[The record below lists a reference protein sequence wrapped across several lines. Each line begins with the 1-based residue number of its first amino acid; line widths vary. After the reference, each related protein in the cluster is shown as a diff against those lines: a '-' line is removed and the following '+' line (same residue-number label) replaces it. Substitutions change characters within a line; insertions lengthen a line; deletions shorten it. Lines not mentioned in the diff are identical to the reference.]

1 MSEPVI
7 KPWSYKCF
15 AGCEDVEANHLD
27 GIDPRSVHHHSV
39 DPLYTRDA
47 LVRVAREC
55 NRLWDESTAFD
66 DETAEA
72 HRVVDRL
79 TKGET

>member
-7 KPWSYKCF
+7 KAVGRRCPQCREYADHAIPWMHCSFCD
-15 AGCEDVEANHLD
+15 ADTVA
-27 GIDPRSVHHHSV
+27 
-39 DPLYTRDA
+39 LYGPDA

-72 HRVVDRL
+72 NRVVDRL

>member
-7 KPWSYKCF
+7 RPWSYKCF

-39 DPLYTRDA
+39 DPLYTRDD
-47 LVRVAREC
+47 LVRVALEGLLTRWNGMTEEQQA
-55 NRLWDESTAFD
+55 N
-66 DETAEA
+66 
-72 HRVVDRL
+72 HIVDRL